1 MALGMYQ
8 KVKATVWD
16 PVSKQNKTKQN
27 KTKQNKTKQNF
38 LRELVQ
44 AQRSLG

>member
-1 MALGMYQ
+1 MYQ

-27 KTKQNKTKQNF
+27 KTKQNKTKLPKGTGAGTEKSR
-38 LRELVQ
+38 LR
-44 AQRSLG
+44 